1 MRRNALWILL
11 LLTIAVASDPWN
23 RLVRTSADESAAPPG
38 TPPTRVALLD
48 LARIF
53 NNHDRFKRQS
63 DALRQE
69 VEEAERQLK
78 ARKSELES
86 AAESL
91 KTLPKESSQARKLE
105 EQIAHDTVEL
115 KEHVEVQKKRFFET
129 EANLYHECYQE
140 VMEEVERYAKER
152 GINLVMRFNG
162 DTHDFADPQS
172 VQKELNKSVLYQDGI
187 DITDEIL
194 QAVN

>member
-23 RLVRTSADESAAPPG
+23 RLVRTSADESAAPPPV
-38 TPPTRVALLD
+38 PPTRVALLD

-63 DALRQE
+63 DALRKE

-105 EQIAHDTVEL
+105 EQIAHDTAEL
-115 KEHVEVQKKRFFET
+115 KEHVAEQKKRFFET
-129 EANLYHECYQE
+129 EANIYHECYRE

-162 DTHDFADPQS
+162 ETHDFADPQS
-172 VQKELNKSVLYQDGI
+172 VQKELNKSVLYHDGI